1 MVKVLISKKILLVF
15 DRTNFPVTVETLLFH
30 LLSIVDASVVEVE
43 DKGKEKNANKTQPS
57 SQ

>member
-1 MVKVLISKKILLVF
+1 M
-15 DRTNFPVTVETLLFH
+15 ETLLFH

-57 SQ
+57 SQLISNPAMDNILY